1 MRAEIKIGL
10 TVVTAILIAFTG
22 FKILQD
28 NPIFRPTTLLYTTFE
43 QVDGLNKGS
52 YIYVNGVKVGSVS
65 SMELNPDLSV
75 RVGLNFTEITQI
87 PMGSQAML
95 VDMDFLGTKAIKV
108 KLGEG
113 PIMGYG
119 DEITGDIEAST
130 MDALAD
136 SGQKIIDQADPA
148 MQELN
153 KVLLQVNELLNENN
167 RNEISGVLNNVQES
181 TSQLSSMLNENRSE
195 LNKSM
200 QHVSSILNGLD
211 TLTSARRSELDSL
224 IINMERS
231 TRALEGMIA
240 SADSLAKTT
249 DLLLRKMESGD
260 GTMAKLMNDSTL
272 YNNVSDV
279 SYELARMLRQMNDN
293 PKYYFK
299 HVKIRLF

>member
-28 NPIFRPTTLLYTTFE
+28 NPVFRPTTLLYTTFE

-65 SMELNPDLSV
+65 SLELNPDLSV
-75 RVGLNFTEITQI
+75 RVGLNFTELTTI
-87 PMGSQAML
+87 PMGSKATL
-95 VDMDFLGTKAIKV
+95 VDMDFLGTKAVKV
-108 KLGEG
+108 QLGDG
-113 PIMGYG
+113 AILGYG
-119 DEITGDIEAST
+119 DEISGDIEAST

-136 SGQKIIDQADPA
+136 NGMKIVDQADPA
-148 MQELN
+148 MKELN
-153 KVLLQVNELLNENN
+153 KVLLQVNELLNESN
-167 RNEISGVLNNVQES
+167 RNEISGVLSNVQES
-181 TSQLSSMLNENRSE
+181 TSHLSSMLNENRSE

-200 QHVSSILNGLD
+200 QHVSSILSGID
-211 TLTSARRSELDSL
+211 TLTTARRSELDSL
-224 IINMERS
+224 IVNMERS
-231 TRALEGMIA
+231 TRTLEGMIA

-249 DLLLRKMESGD
+249 DLLLKKMESGD

-272 YNNVSDV
+272 YHNVSDV